1 MNETRYDWLSD
12 RWVIFAPNR
21 EERPDQYRQVV
32 PTAANELIEC
42 PFCCG
47 HEHETPNPTL
57 VLPENDF
64 DETSSNRK
72 QHPSSR
78 TRHPWQVRV
87 VPNKFPAIPTLDSG
101 RLESTQLDS
110 PRFEIHHRLL
120 ASNAML
126 SDVDGSVYVA
136 SQCEVQTAQAE
147 HLFQRNKP
155 RGAHEVIIESPIHVD
170 SITDLDEDHVS
181 LILEAYRR
189 RLNHWRA
196 QRDLKYAVV
205 FKNYGS
211 DAGASLYHSH
221 SQLISLDFV
230 PRDIE
235 KVNQRLVLHRQKYG
249 SCYICQVMN
258 EEEERQERI
267 LTSTEHFVA
276 LCPFASR
283 FPYSFSIIPR
293 AHKSRYEE
301 ITETERDDLA
311 IVVKRTLAALES
323 AQPSAA
329 YNFVLQTSPFTGGHE
344 DSYHWRLRIIP
355 RLSKVAGFEW
365 GSDCFINTVTPEQA
379 ASILRAHLL

>member
-21 EERPDQYRQVV
+21 DERPDQYRQPGSV
-32 PTAANELIEC
+32 TANETIAC
-42 PFCCG
+42 PFCSG
-47 HEHETPNPTL
+47 REQETPKPTL

-64 DETSSNRK
+64 DETTSNRR
-72 QHPSSR
+72 SSAAKPA
-78 TRHPWQVRV
+78 RHPWQVRV
-87 VPNKFPAIPTLDSG
+87 VPNKFPAIPHFDAFTESLERSKCESSVFRDSVNSAG
-101 RLESTQLDS
+101 GSTTRQ
-110 PRFEIHHRLL
+110 
-120 ASNAML
+120 
-126 SDVDGSVYVA
+126 
-136 SQCEVQTAQAE
+136 VQTATAE
-147 HLFQRNKP
+147 HLFQRNTP
-155 RGAHEVIIESPIHVD
+155 RGAHEVIIESPLHVD
-170 SITDLDEDHVS
+170 SITALSVDHVS
-181 LILEAYRR
+181 LIFEAYRL

-205 FKNYGS
+205 FKNYGA

-235 KVNQRLVLHRQKYG
+235 KVTQRLVQHHRDYG
-249 SCYICQVMN
+249 SCYVCQLVN

-267 LTSTEHFVA
+267 LYSSEHFVA

-301 ITETERDDLA
+301 ITEEERDDLA
-311 IVVKRTLAALES
+311 MVTKKTLQALES
-323 AQPSAA
+323 AHPSAA
-329 YNFVLQTSPFTGGHE
+329 YNFILQTSPFGGGNEESH
-344 DSYHWRLRIIP
+344 HWRLQVIP

-365 GSDCFINTVTPEQA
+365 GSQCFINTVKPEQA
-379 ASILRAHLL
+379 TNILRSHFV